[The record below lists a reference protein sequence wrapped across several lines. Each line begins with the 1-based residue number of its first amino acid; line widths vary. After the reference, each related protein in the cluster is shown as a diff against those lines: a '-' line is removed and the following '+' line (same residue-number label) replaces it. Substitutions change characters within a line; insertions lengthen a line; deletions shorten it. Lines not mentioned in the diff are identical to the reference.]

1 MRTAQLIHVSLAFAL
16 VAGCSRAET
25 REETQRAASEV
36 ASGVKTAATRA
47 GETLADGWLTTR
59 IQAQY
64 FADDQVKARYIDVKT
79 DDGVVTIKGFV
90 ETPAARERALQIA
103 RSTSGVKQVNDQIL
117 IGQSPKAFETP
128 APVATTGEL
137 PPADGTAAAVDDARI
152 TSSIQAM
159 FYLDAT
165 VKTRQIDVTS
175 QSGVVTLRGE
185 VASEAERGQAL
196 ALARNIAGVQRVEDS
211 LTVNAALDQSAAASQ
226 RPVAPLDDATV
237 SADVKSKLGA
247 DAELRAVDTSVSGGV
262 LELRGTVPSAAAR
275 QRAVDLARQSDGVT
289 QVVDRLTVRR

>member
-16 VAGCSRAET
+16 AAGCSRGET
-25 REETQRAASEV
+25 QEQTQRAASEV
-36 ASGVKTAATRA
+36 ASEVKTAASRA

-64 FADDQVKARYIDVKT
+64 FADDQVKARYIDVKA
-79 DDGVVTIKGFV
+79 DGGVVTIKGFV

-117 IGQSPKAFETP
+117 IGQSPKTFETP
-128 APVATTGEL
+128 APVATTGEV
-137 PPADGTAAAVDDARI
+137 PTAGGAAVDDARV

-159 FYLDAT
+159 FFLDPA
-165 VKTRQIDVTS
+165 VKGRQIDVTA
-175 QSGVVTLRGE
+175 QNGVVTLQGE

-196 ALARNIAGVQRVEDS
+196 ALARNITGVQRVEDN
-211 LTVNAALDQSAAASQ
+211 LTVNAALDQSAATPQ

-247 DAELRAVDTSVSGGV
+247 DAELRAVDTTVKGGV
-262 LELRGTVPSAAAR
+262 LELRGTVPSTAAR

-289 QVVDRLTVRR
+289 QVVDRMTVRR